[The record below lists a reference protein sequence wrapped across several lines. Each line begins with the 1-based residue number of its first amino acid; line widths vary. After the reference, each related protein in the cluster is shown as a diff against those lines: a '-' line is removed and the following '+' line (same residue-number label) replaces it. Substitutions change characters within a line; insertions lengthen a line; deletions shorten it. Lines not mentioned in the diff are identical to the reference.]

1 MADLSID
8 HLLGTPTSRLA
19 SVCSS
24 VLSVSSLVNLLPFS
38 SQRSLRSQRPQR
50 YLFFLFSIF
59 HFLFS
64 PHPLFNKS
72 RAIIVR

>member
-1 MADLSID
+1 MADLSIG
-8 HLLGTPTSRLA
+8 HPLGTPTSRLA

-24 VLSVSSLVNLLPFS
+24 VVNLLPFS